1 MNYPFPNSGSLCA
14 DQCGPTRILILS
26 STPPELEEKS
36 DYRFLFSPED
46 DFDAIL
52 VLEATKAKTVESIV
66 RQSNSYLLPIANL
79 TDAPLA
85 FADFQ
90 VNEQTAE
97 SIAAAIEELS
107 RITLV
112 IRTLPEIVRY
122 SGIPETV
129 LLARAYS
136 RKRVIEPAYDPS
148 VRDCV
153 IYPVAGLMEDPG
165 RTAERMTNAGYL
177 TRMFFDR
184 LHACPDCGSSRLNA
198 REECVV
204 CRSADLNDESLIHHL
219 RCGHRG
225 LESEFRQRKILICPG
240 CRLELR
246 LEGVDYDKPGQA
258 NVCRSCGH
266 VANQASVGFVCI
278 DCKARHDSEAIAT
291 RDFYKYELT
300 RKGER
305 ALISGEPWE
314 QREAST
320 TGQRLQEATIRQ
332 ALRLHSRYGRPLA
345 ILKISFDDENIQRNP
360 GSLLSLTHAS
370 VHVRAILHSETR
382 ETDIVTE
389 AEDGFFVYMPE
400 TSSDGLDSPS
410 ARLRTKISAS
420 LPANLGVRIS
430 TVRPKDLNLSMFGII

>member
-1 MNYPFPNSGSLCA
+1 MNYPFPISENLCE
-14 DQCGPTRILILS
+14 DQCAPTRILILS
-26 STPPELEEKS
+26 SFPIEFEEEFA
-36 DYRFLFSPED
+36 YRFVFSPED
-46 DFDAIL
+46 GFDAVL
-52 VLEATKAKTVESIV
+52 LLEAAKARTVETII
-66 RQSNSYLLPIANL
+66 RQSNSYLLPVANL
-79 TDAPLA
+79 TDAPLP

-90 VNEQTAE
+90 AGEQTAE
-97 SIAAAIEELS
+97 IIARAIQELS
-107 RITLV
+107 RIALV
-112 IRTLPEIVRY
+112 VRTLPENARY
-122 SGIPETV
+122 SGIPETI

-153 IYPVAGLMEDPG
+153 IYPVAGLLEDPG
-165 RTAERMTNAGYL
+165 RLAERMTNAGYL

-184 LHACPDCGSSRLNA
+184 LHACPACGSSRLNA

-204 CRSADLNDESLIHHL
+204 CRSADLTDEWLIHHL

-225 LESEFRQRKILICPG
+225 LEPEFRQRKVLICPG

-246 LEGVDYDKPGQA
+246 LEGVDYDRPGQA

-300 RKGER
+300 REGER
-305 ALISGEPWE
+305 ALVCSEPWDN
-314 QREAST
+314 RETST
-320 TGQRLQEATIRQ
+320 TGQSPQEATIRQ

-345 ILKISFDDENIQRNP
+345 ILKISFEDENVRRNP
-360 GSLLSLTHAS
+360 SSLLAMTHAS
-370 VHVRAILHSETR
+370 VHVGAILNSETR

-400 TSSDGLDSPS
+400 TSIDGLDSPS
-410 ARLRTKISAS
+410 ARLRSKIAAS
-420 LPANLGVRIS
+420 IPANFGVRI
-430 TVRPKDLNLSMFGII
+430 TAVRPKDLNLAMIDTF